1 MAMKLLAV
9 IVNYKTARMTADAI
23 AALVPELRAIPASR
37 AIVVDNDSGDGSYE
51 ELLATVHARGWSEL
65 VEVVRSDR
73 NGGFGYGN
81 NYGIRPA
88 LASEDPPDYVYILN
102 SDAFPEPGSVR
113 RLIAFLEAHP
123 GAGIAGSYIHGPDGT
138 PHETAFRFP
147 TWISEFEAPLG
158 IGWFSDRLRRWVV
171 AMPVPKQGQ
180 QVDWLAGASMMIRR
194 PVLDA
199 IGLFDEAFFLY
210 FEETDLCRRARL
222 AGWPTFYVPES
233 SVAHIGSASTGMKD
247 LKKRTPTYYFDSRS
261 HYFRKNHGAPYLWL
275 ANVAWVMGFCIGHVR
290 RRLMNRPDR
299 VHRSRVFLD
308 FLSYHF
314 VPGAW
319 RLNK

>member
-1 MAMKLLAV
+1 MKLLAV
-9 IVNYKTARMTADAI
+9 IVNFRTPRMTVDALD
-23 AALVPELRAIPASR
+23 ALVPELRAIPTAR

-51 ELLATVHARGWSEL
+51 AISADVRARGWADV

-81 NYGIRPA
+81 NFGIRRG
-88 LASEDPPDYVYILN
+88 LAAADKPDYFYILN
-102 SDAFPEPGSVR
+102 SDAFPRPGSVR
-113 RLIAFLEAHP
+113 KLIDFLDGEP
-123 GAGIAGSYIHGPDGT
+123 KAGIAGSYIHGPEGD

-158 IGWFSDRLRRWVV
+158 IGWVSRKLARWVV
-171 AMPVPKQGQ
+171 ALPIPTETQ

-194 PVLDA
+194 RVLEE
-199 IGLFDEAFFLY
+199 IGLFDETFFLY

-233 SVAHIGSASTGMKD
+233 AVAHIGSASTGMKD
-247 LKKRTPTYYFDSRS
+247 LKKRTPTYFFDSRS

-275 ANVAWVMGFCIGHVR
+275 ANAAWILGFALGHTR
-290 RRLMNRPDR
+290 RRLMNRPDL

-308 FLSYHF
+308 FLNYNF
-314 VPGAW
+314 APRAR
-319 RLNK
+319 RLDR